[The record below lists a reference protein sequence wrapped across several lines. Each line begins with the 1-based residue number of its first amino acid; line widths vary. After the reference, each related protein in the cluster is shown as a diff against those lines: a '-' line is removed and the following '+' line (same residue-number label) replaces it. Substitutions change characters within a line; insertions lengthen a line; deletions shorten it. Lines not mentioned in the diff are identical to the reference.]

1 MRVLVF
7 CRVGCLIALANVAQ
21 AQTIDQATKACEGH
35 NHAQA
40 IAGCTQ
46 LLADPG
52 ISAAKRVEAYVNRGK
67 TYYYEDDIVHALADL
82 NEAIRLDPNNADAY
96 SYRGITF
103 SNRAEG
109 GDKADYARAIADF
122 TEEIRIRPDEGG
134 GYGGRGNVYI
144 HLGDADRAIAEYSA
158 AIAHDPKYEAG
169 WYNRGHTLF
178 EKGDMVRAIPD
189 LTAAI
194 KLNPKNIFAIGF
206 RAVALSRQGDVA
218 AALRDADELLRFD
231 PTWATI
237 YWFRGDVFKELHR
250 RDDAITEYHKAL
262 ALKPEGF
269 TKEGID
275 AGLKQLCAGQ

>member
-1 MRVLVF
+1 MRQLV
-7 CRVGCLIALANVAQ
+7 VYSAGYLIVLANAAQ
-21 AQTIDQATKACEGH
+21 AQTADQAAKACEGH

-67 TYYYEDDIVHALADL
+67 TYYYENDVVHALADL
-82 NEAIRLDPNNADAY
+82 SEAIRLDPNNADAY
-96 SYRGITF
+96 SFRGITF

-109 GDKADYARAIADF
+109 GDKADYERAIADY
-122 TEEIRIRPDEGG
+122 TEEIHIRPDEGG
-134 GYGGRGNVYI
+134 GYVGRGNVYI

-178 EKGDMVRAIPD
+178 EKGDMVGAIPD
-189 LTAAI
+189 LTVAI

-206 RAVALSRQGDVA
+206 RAVALSRQGDAA
-218 AALRDADELLRFD
+218 AALRDADELLHFD
-231 PTWATI
+231 PTWAAVH
-237 YWFRGDVFKELHR
+237 WFRGDVFKELHR
-250 RDDAITEYHKAL
+250 RDDAIAEYHRAL

-269 TKEGID
+269 T
-275 AGLKQLCAGQ
+275 